1 MGLTKN
7 EIIKL
12 EKQRLS
18 SKIFRVELLN
28 GEFSSLSVF
37 TMSRFET
44 MPNKLSPISK
54 ITKSVHSKLSLSI
67 FLSLLSSNRPKYWY
81 WNSSNFGFVIE
92 EFSTFFKWPTHHSC
106 FVKAEFSFFHLWWPE
121 RKNKKVVNIMVLIW
135 HFRHNRILAWKKFFS
150 ASRFC
155 YTYYLL
161 QRVQFPKILI
171 WFVQTL

>member
-54 ITKSVHSKLSLSI
+54 ITNSVHSKLSLSI
-67 FLSLLSSNRPKYWY
+67 FPP
-81 WNSSNFGFVIE
+81 
-92 EFSTFFKWPTHHSC
+92 FS
-106 FVKAEFSFFHLWWPE
+106 
-121 RKNKKVVNIMVLIW
+121 I
-135 HFRHNRILAWKKFFS
+135 
-150 ASRFC
+150 
-155 YTYYLL
+155 
-161 QRVQFPKILI
+161 
-171 WFVQTL
+171 